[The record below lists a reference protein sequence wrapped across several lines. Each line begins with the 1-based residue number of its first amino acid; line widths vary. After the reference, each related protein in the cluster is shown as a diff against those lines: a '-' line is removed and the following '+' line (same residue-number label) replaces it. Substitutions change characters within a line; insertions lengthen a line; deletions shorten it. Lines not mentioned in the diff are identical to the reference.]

1 MAEYKPYTQ
10 VMAELAKQTPPPVPA
25 QIVRHQPVEIPGVL
39 NQTRNLFQP
48 VNIEQL
54 NRGRDK

>member
-1 MAEYKPYTQ
+1 MAEYKQYTQ
-10 VMAELAKQTPPPVPA
+10 IMAELSKQTPAPLPA
-25 QIVRHQPVEIPGVL
+25 QTVRNQPVEIPGVL